1 MIQHENEMC
10 PRIGKLWR
18 SCRFE
23 PRYDIF
29 EPSDALEKQLG
40 RAWALSE
47 KDKKALEIQQI
58 YVQDVCVN
66 CGRVVQRYG

>member
-18 SCRFE
+18 SCKFE
-23 PRYDIF
+23 ARYDVF
-29 EPSDALEKQLG
+29 EPSKALEDQLG

-47 KDKKALEIQQI
+47 KEKNDLMLQNI
-58 YVQDVCVN
+58 YVQDICLT
-66 CGRVVQRYG
+66 CGRVVQRHG

>member
-1 MIQHENEMC
+1 MIQHKNEMC

-23 PRYDIF
+23 PRYDVR

-40 RAWALSE
+40 RAWAIDE
-47 KDKKALEIQQI
+47 QDKERLTVQTV
-58 YVQDVCVN
+58 YVQDICVS